1 MHYTCTCNSS
11 FLETPVRA
19 LEPDLQG
26 SIQKQLPFAKKI
38 PITQDG

>member
-1 MHYTCTCNSS
+1 MQNTCNLS